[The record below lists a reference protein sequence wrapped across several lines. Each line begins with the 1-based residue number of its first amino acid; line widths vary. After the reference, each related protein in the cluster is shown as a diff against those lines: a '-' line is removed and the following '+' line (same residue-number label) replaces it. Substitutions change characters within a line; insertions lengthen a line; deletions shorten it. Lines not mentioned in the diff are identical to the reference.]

1 MDEHPILVRKM
12 FSLFVP
18 ICGRICDAHSVI
30 LPGIWSGN
38 YILIEDAS
46 LLAVLYFQNGPF
58 RGVQLLFTISLNI
71 LLKKY

>member
-1 MDEHPILVRKM
+1 M

-38 YILIEDAS
+38 YILTEDAS
-46 LLAVLYFQNGPF
+46 LLAFLYFQNGPF
-58 RGVQLLFTISLNI
+58 RGAQLHFTISQIFIKIRLEKLELYGGN
-71 LLKKY
+71 